1 MIIFALEMI
10 ESRQMPNVDE
20 TRGTVTLP
28 AKFACNRAS
37 PHTFREAID
46 MELTRE
52 KNLTVNVG
60 RNIK

>member
-1 MIIFALEMI
+1 MI